1 MEAKVDRD
9 MIESSANVP
18 MAGFDCG
25 HGNVKVFGVSGST
38 TYFRCG
44 CGLLLVALN
53 GQLCPFGRAVG

>member
-1 MEAKVDRD
+1 MDRN
-9 MIESSANVP
+9 IIKASENVP
-18 MAGFDCG
+18 TPLAIDCG